1 MNRVANGHGAAV
13 VPVAA
18 TESRQRTSIGVSLSD
33 ALITALLVVGAA
45 LVMMPFVWMFSTS
58 LRNAAESFSLPP
70 QWLPREIHSENYQ
83 TVLSGLPLVQFMLNS
98 VKIAALITL
107 GQLATCSLAAFAFA
121 RLRFPGRDVL
131 FIILLSSLMVPIQV
145 TIIPIFIIV
154 RILGLLDLHESLIIP
169 SLVSAFGVFLLRQF
183 FLTIPTEL
191 EDAARIDG
199 AGFFTIFRRIFLPLA
214 GPGLS
219 ALAIF
224 TFNFH
229 WNEFFRPLL
238 FLSTWERMT
247 LPLGLTIMRGY
258 MGTGNVAAIMA
269 GLSLAII
276 PILII
281 FVLAQRYLI
290 EGITLT
296 GLKG

>member
-1 MNRVANGHGAAV
+1 VSAVSQVAA
-13 VPVAA
+13 VPVARA
-18 TESRQRTSIGVSLSD
+18 RLRIAPLDT
-33 ALITALLVVGAA
+33 LITALLLVGAV
-45 LVMMPFVWMFSTS
+45 LMMLPFIWMFSTS
-58 LRNAAESFSLPP
+58 LRDAAESFSLPP
-70 QWLPREIHSENYQ
+70 MWLPTQVHSENYQ
-83 TVLSGLPLVQFMLNS
+83 SVLSGLPLVQFVLNS
-98 VKIAALITL
+98 VKIATLITL

-121 RLRFPGRDVL
+121 RLRFPGRDSL
-131 FIILLSSLMVPIQV
+131 FIVLLGSLMVPIQV

-154 RILGLLDLHESLIIP
+154 RILGLLDTHESIIIP

-183 FLTIPTEL
+183 FLTIPNEL

-199 AGFFTIFRRIFLPLA
+199 AGFFTIYRRIFLPLA

-224 TFNFH
+224 TFNYH

-258 MGTGNVAAIMA
+258 LGTGNVAAIMA
-269 GLSLAII
+269 GISLAII

-281 FVLAQRYLI
+281 FLLAQRYLI

>member
-1 MNRVANGHGAAV
+1 VSAVTRVAA
-13 VPVAA
+13 VPVARPGIRIA
-18 TESRQRTSIGVSLSD
+18 PLDT
-33 ALITALLVVGAA
+33 LITALLLVGAV
-45 LVMMPFVWMFSTS
+45 LMMLPFIWMFSTS
-58 LRNAAESFSLPP
+58 LRDAAESFSLPP
-70 QWLPREIHSENYQ
+70 RWLPTQVHSENYRS
-83 TVLSGLPLVQFMLNS
+83 VLSGLPLVQFVINS
-98 VKIAALITL
+98 VKIATLITL
-107 GQLATCSLAAFAFA
+107 GQLVTCSLAAFAFA
-121 RLRFPGRDVL
+121 RLRFPGRDSL
-131 FIILLSSLMVPIQV
+131 FIVLLGSLMVPIQV

-154 RILGLLDLHESLIIP
+154 RILGLLDTHESIIIP

-183 FLTIPTEL
+183 FLTIPNEL

-199 AGFFTIFRRIFLPLA
+199 AGFFTIYRRIFLPLA

-224 TFNFH
+224 TFNYH

-258 MGTGNVAAIMA
+258 LGTGNVAAIMA
-269 GLSLAII
+269 GISLAII

-281 FVLAQRYLI
+281 FLLAQRYLI

>member
-1 MNRVANGHGAAV
+1 MSDESRVAAVPIQGARIKLA
-13 VPVAA
+13 PLD
-18 TESRQRTSIGVSLSD
+18 T
-33 ALITALLVVGAA
+33 LITVLLLVGAV
-45 LVMMPFVWMFSTS
+45 LMMLPFLWMFSTS
-58 LRNAAESFSLPP
+58 LRDAPESFSLPP
-70 QWLPREIHSENYQ
+70 KWLPSQVHSENYQ
-83 TVLSGLPLVQFMLNS
+83 SVLSGLPLVQFVINS
-98 VKIAALITL
+98 VKIATLITL
-107 GQLATCSLAAFAFA
+107 GQLTTCSLAAFAFA
-121 RLRFPGRDVL
+121 RLRFPGRDILFGVL
-131 FIILLSSLMVPIQV
+131 LGSLMVPIQV

-154 RILGLLDLHESLIIP
+154 RILGLLDTHESIIIP

-199 AGFFTIFRRIFLPLA
+199 AGFFTIYRRIFLPLA

-224 TFNFH
+224 TFNYH

-258 MGTGNVAAIMA
+258 LGTGNVAAIMA
-269 GLSLAII
+269 GISLAII

-281 FVLAQRYLI
+281 FLLAQRYLI